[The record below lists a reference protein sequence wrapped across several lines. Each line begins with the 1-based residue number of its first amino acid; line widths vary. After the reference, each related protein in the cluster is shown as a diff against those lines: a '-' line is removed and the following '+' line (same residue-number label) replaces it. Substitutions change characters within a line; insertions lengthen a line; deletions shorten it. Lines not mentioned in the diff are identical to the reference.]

1 MNNEKLIN
9 ALNVYLANQQVNY
22 FKTLSM
28 HWFIKGKSF
37 FVLHKKLE
45 DMYLQ
50 DEEIVDSV
58 AERILALGGYPNAN
72 MKGALE
78 LATIS
83 ERENAPIND
92 EEVVHELIE
101 NLKWWIEESKKIV
114 KLAEEADD
122 GATQDQFNEYIANY
136 QKDLWMLSS
145 YLG

>member
-92 EEVVHELIE
+92 EEVAHELVE